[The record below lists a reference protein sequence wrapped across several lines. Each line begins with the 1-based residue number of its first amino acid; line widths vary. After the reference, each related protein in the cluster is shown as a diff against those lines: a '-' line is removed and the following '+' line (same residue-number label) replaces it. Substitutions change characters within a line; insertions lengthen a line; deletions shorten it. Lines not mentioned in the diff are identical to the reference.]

1 MRVCLG
7 GTFHPFHV
15 GHEALLRRAF
25 EGDEVFVGVTTGELA
40 GRAERTIPDWKVRA
54 EAVEAFAKAAGFQ
67 GKLMVRALTDGVG
80 PAATEAYDAIVVSP
94 ETVAGAARINQ
105 QRTDAG
111 LPPLQVWDVP
121 HVRGAD
127 RLPISATAIAAGR
140 IDRDGT
146 RLTPIDVAVGSAN
159 PVKVAG
165 AQAAFNTFLPD
176 AAVQGISVPSGV
188 PEQPQGGETL
198 AGARARAVAALD
210 MTGADYAVGIEAGL
224 NQDDE
229 GAWYDV
235 QACVVLDRTGHETV
249 GWGPAFSY
257 PEWVLDRARKGEMIS
272 EILGP
277 VADDPRIGGTT
288 GAIGYLSD
296 GAMDRTELTRAAVL
310 MALVPRWRPDLYATT
325 P

>member
-165 AQAAFNTFLPD
+165 AQAAFSTFLPD

-210 MTGADYAVGIEAGL
+210 MTGADLSGAFLEASSLSGATLAGANLDDAVFA
-224 NQDDE
+224 
-229 GAWYDV
+229 
-235 QACVVLDRTGHETV
+235 
-249 GWGPAFSY
+249 
-257 PEWVLDRARKGEMIS
+257 RADLTDANLS
-272 EILGP
+272 
-277 VADDPRIGGTT
+277 
-288 GAIGYLSD
+288 GAIVSGANMDELGDIDGSD
-296 GAMDRTELTRAAVL
+296 WTDVIVRKDVNDKMCAKNPQGVNAVTGNPTAMSLFCN
-310 MALVPRWRPDLYATT
+310 
-325 P
+325 